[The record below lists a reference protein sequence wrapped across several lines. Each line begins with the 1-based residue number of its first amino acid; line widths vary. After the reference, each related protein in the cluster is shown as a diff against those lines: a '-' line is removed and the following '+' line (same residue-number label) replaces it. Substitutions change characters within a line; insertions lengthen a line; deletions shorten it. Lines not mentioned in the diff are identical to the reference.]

1 MKNLIKKVNWAVGL
15 SSFTLLVVVAIVGLW
30 IFQTKEYAVVSLDTF
45 VGVIVALLAIIVT
58 LVLGW
63 QIFNLFELKQKL
75 EEMNDLK
82 SKFDEQSEKI
92 KKLSE
97 RVEHAMNLTWGDNE
111 MSNKDYWFATFYY
124 IISLKYA
131 LAIDFTNNIPKIQSV
146 LKLCKDEMNK
156 AKKKRQISSS
166 MIQKLECADK
176 EIRGFTAYRCMKDFY
191 DDIYKNFMEH
201 TITDDNQK

>member
-1 MKNLIKKVNWAVGL
+1 MENLNKKANWAIGL
-15 SSFTLLVVVAIVGLW
+15 SIAALILVAIMFVLWCCNVGG
-30 IFQTKEYAVVSLDTF
+30 FSAVNLDTF

-92 KKLSE
+92 KKLSV

-191 DDIYKNFMEH
+191 DDIYENFIEH
-201 TITDDNQK
+201 TIVDDDQK

>member
-92 KKLSE
+92 KKLSV

-166 MIQKLECADK
+166 MIQNLECADK

-191 DDIYKNFMEH
+191 DDIYENFIEH
-201 TITDDNQK
+201 TIVDDDQK

>member
-1 MKNLIKKVNWAVGL
+1 MEKSNKKLNWAIAL
-15 SSFTLLVVVAIVGLW
+15 SVISTLTVVTMIAIW
-30 IFQTKEYAVVSLDTF
+30 ICESRKICVVELDSF

-58 LVLGW
+58 FVLGW

-82 SKFDEQSEKI
+82 SKFDEQSETI
-92 KKLSE
+92 KKLSL
-97 RVEHAMNLTWGDNE
+97 RVEHVMNLTWGDNE
-111 MSNKDYWFATFYY
+111 MSNKDYCFATFYY

-156 AKKKRQISSS
+156 AKKKCQISSS

-191 DDIYKNFMEH
+191 DDIYKNFIEH
-201 TITDDNQK
+201 TITYDNQK